1 MLNILMNSDLERLPS
16 GKRLS
21 NYPIEVI
28 AIGKVREITAC
39 VPQLPVNQKK
49 NIVDLAIFSNGQHQR
64 EMRNYNTT
72 PLSRKGDLKFILSH
86 LPPNILL
93 NGKDLNLITLL
104 PFTRTPI
111 PSRLTTIIVLHV
123 QLPQHHHPLPLMMR
137 MITYTYLDRLS
148 LMEWKNRL
156 FPVIKYYI
164 IPEIRCLI
172 TEVSEP
178 HTYQMTE
185 NAF

>member
-1 MLNILMNSDLERLPS
+1 MSSNQERLPS

-28 AIGKVREITAC
+28 AIGKVRGITAC

-49 NIVDLAIFSNGQHQR
+49 NIVALAIFSNGQQQR
-64 EMRNYNTT
+64 EMRNHNTT

-86 LPPNILL
+86 LPPNNLL

-104 PFTRTPI
+104 PFTRTLI
-111 PSRLTTIIVLHV
+111 PFLLTTIIALHV
-123 QLPQHHHPLPLMMR
+123 QLPQHHHPLPPMMR

-148 LMEWKNRL
+148 LMEWKNNL
-156 FPVIKYYI
+156 LLVIRNCTTR
-164 IPEIRCLI
+164 EIHCLI
-172 TEVSEP
+172 TEV
-178 HTYQMTE
+178 
-185 NAF
+185 